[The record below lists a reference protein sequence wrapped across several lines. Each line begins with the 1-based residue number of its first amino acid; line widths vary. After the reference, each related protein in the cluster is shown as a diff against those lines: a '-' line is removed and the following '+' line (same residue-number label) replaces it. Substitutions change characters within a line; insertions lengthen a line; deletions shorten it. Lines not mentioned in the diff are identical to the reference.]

1 MLNMDLEFVEVI
13 LVLYSLEFSV
23 YHLSK
28 VFPGR
33 IKATKPAKTAMTLT
47 NPVVLVVIVDTCE
60 QEYIRCNA
68 MEEVTFYLVISR
80 GEFSLLLVCLFHPS
94 LLQLVNCLNQL

>member
-1 MLNMDLEFVEVI
+1 MLNMDLEFAEVI

-33 IKATKPAKTAMTLT
+33 IKATKPAMTLT
-47 NPVVLVVIVDTCE
+47 NPAVIVIVDTCE
-60 QEYIRCNA
+60 QQYIRCNGRSHILSC
-68 MEEVTFYLVISR
+68 YLSWIILAPS
-80 GEFSLLLVCLFHPS
+80 CLFVPP
-94 LLQLVNCLNQL
+94 LAAATC

>member
-1 MLNMDLEFVEVI
+1 MDLEFVEVI

-47 NPVVLVVIVDTCE
+47 NPAVIVQGVFYTGPALKCLS
-60 QEYIRCNA
+60 
-68 MEEVTFYLVISR
+68 ME
-80 GEFSLLLVCLFHPS
+80 
-94 LLQLVNCLNQL
+94 NQG

>member
-13 LVLYSLEFSV
+13 LILYSLEFSV

-33 IKATKPAKTAMTLT
+33 IKATKPAKTAMTLMK
-47 NPVVLVVIVDTCE
+47 PVVIVIVDTCE
-60 QEYIRCNA
+60 QQYIRCNGGSHILSC
-68 MEEVTFYLVISR
+68 YLSWRI
-80 GEFSLLLVCLFHPS
+80 LVPSCLFVPP
-94 LLQLVNCLNQL
+94 LAAATC